1 MSNPRN
7 NPELGSLSI
16 LLAGYLALAVALVLG
31 LGTTGL
37 SLIAQHRVQG
47 VADAAVLFA
56 HDFSVRKGIPNP
68 QRLEQG
74 AERFLSLAPAARR
87 LEITAVRTFVSSG
100 ASNLELCALYRDPFL
115 MFSPGVICANAKAKS
130 FLVP

>member
-7 NPELGSLSI
+7 NSELGSLSI

-47 VADAAVLFA
+47 VADATVIFA

-87 LEITAVRTFVSSG
+87 LEVTAVRTFVSSG
-100 ASNLELCALYRDPFL
+100 TSNLELCARYRDPFL
-115 MFSPGVICANAKAKS
+115 MFSPGVICASAKAKS

>member
-1 MSNPRN
+1 
-7 NPELGSLSI
+7 
-16 LLAGYLALAVALVLG
+16 
-31 LGTTGL
+31 
-37 SLIAQHRVQG
+37 

-100 ASNLELCALYRDPFL
+100 TSNLELCARYRDPFL
-115 MFSPGVICANAKAKS
+115 MFSPGVICASAKAKS